1 MPIGPRFGLVG
12 IDSSSSKTHTGRH
25 KKEAVHLM
33 MVAVN
38 YTKSWLGGGGG
49 GGGGRVN
56 LTIKMVSVLDIP
68 SPHQPNQIH

>member
-1 MPIGPRFGLVG
+1 MPIGPRFGLVDM
-12 IDSSSSKTHTGRH
+12 DSSSSKTHTGRH

-49 GGGGRVN
+49 GGGVRAKL
-56 LTIKMVSVLDIP
+56 LTKMVSCLDIL
-68 SPHQPNQIH
+68 SLHQPNRIH

>member
-1 MPIGPRFGLVG
+1 MPIGPRFGLVDM
-12 IDSSSSKTHTGRH
+12 DSSSSKTHTGRH

-38 YTKSWLGGGGG
+38 YTKSWLGGGGEG
-49 GGGGRVN
+49 N
-56 LTIKMVSVLDIP
+56 FLTKMISVLDIP